1 VPEQAYWED
10 SAAKE
15 ELRAQGRVLYA
26 RVRATLE
33 YQSGVLA
40 IEPQSGTHFWGRT
53 LGEANRLA
61 YETFPDQWL
70 YFCRLDDP
78 AAEIVLPTW

>member
-1 VPEQAYWED
+1 MPEQVYWED

-15 ELRAQGRVLYA
+15 GLQAKGRAICAQLRAALEHQG
-26 RVRATLE
+26 
-33 YQSGVLA
+33 GVLA
-40 IEPQSGTHFWGRT
+40 IEPHSGTHFWGRT

-61 YETFPDQWL
+61 YEAFPDQWL

-78 AAEIVLPTW
+78 TAEIVLPTW

>member
-1 VPEQAYWED
+1 MPEQVYWKD
-10 SAAKE
+10 SVAKDGLLAE
-15 ELRAQGRVLYA
+15 GRAVYA
-26 RVRATLE
+26 QVRATLE
-33 YQSGVLA
+33 HQGGVLA
-40 IEPQSGTHFWGRT
+40 IEPQSKTHFWGRT

-61 YETFPDQWL
+61 YEAFPDQWL